1 MGARVETIR
10 RTPTRTTNISN
21 PQTEG
26 TILGGTEMLK
36 KPGITDGNRRSGVS

>member
-36 KPGITDGNRRSGVS
+36 ESAEEARNNRRQ